1 MPAAPL
7 LVTGANGHLGRDLIR
22 AVGGT
27 RPIRAA
33 VRSERAAA
41 ILAELPEALRPEV
54 HILDYADEA
63 ALRAAGEGCS
73 AWIHLVGILKESQ
86 TARYE
91 DAHERTCEVLARA
104 AEKAGAERIVYM
116 SILGADPASRN
127 ACLASKARAEGTLSS
142 GATPATTL
150 RVPMVLGPNEIAAGA
165 LLGQASAPVS
175 FLTRG
180 GATREQPIDAR
191 DVVAA
196 ILAAANEQGSTSG
209 GLDLAGPE
217 SLTHRE
223 LVMRVA
229 ALLGKSPRIVP
240 LPLVVLR
247 GIASLLERVASAPPI
262 TRAML
267 GVLEHDDDIDPG
279 PACRRLGLELTPLAD
294 TLQHTFAPAAD
305 LFPPAAQEEPR

>member
-1 MPAAPL
+1 MSAAPL
-7 LVTGANGHLGRDLIR
+7 LVTGANGHLGRDLIH
-22 AVGGT
+22 AIGGG

-33 VRSERAAA
+33 VRSERAASV
-41 ILAELPEALRPEV
+41 LAELPEAFRPEV
-54 HILDYADEA
+54 HILDYADEP

-73 AWIHLVGILKESQ
+73 AWVHLVGILKENR

-116 SILGADPASRN
+116 SILGADPNSRN
-127 ACLASKARAEGTLSS
+127 ACLASKARAEEILSS

-165 LLGQASAPVS
+165 LLAQASAPIT
-175 FLTRG
+175 FLARG

-191 DVVAA
+191 DIVAA
-196 ILAAANEQGSTSG
+196 ILLAANEHGSNRG

-229 ALLGKSPRIVP
+229 ALLGRNPRIVP
-240 LPLVVLR
+240 FPLAFLR
-247 GIASLLERVASAPPI
+247 GMALLFERVSSTPPI

-279 PACRRLGLELTPLAD
+279 AACSRLGLKLTPLAD
-294 TLQHTFAPAAD
+294 TLEHTFATAV
-305 LFPPAAQEEPR
+305 QEEPR